1 MKEKKGDKDADC
13 FLEVIDNNLSL
24 WDSSP
29 FFSMSLRFIQRQLE
43 MCPLQTVIKISLY
56 NRRPSN
62 SNNASVVAK
71 CRLLEAKHDDFIIN
85 ISSTFSM
92 FF

>member
-13 FLEVIDNNLSL
+13 SLEVIDSNQSL
-24 WDSSP
+24 WDSLP
-29 FFSMSLRFIQRQLE
+29 FSSMSLRFIQHQLE

-56 NRRPSN
+56 DRRPSN

-71 CRLLEAKHDDFIIN
+71 CRLLEALHDDFIIN
-85 ISSTFSM
+85 IESTF
-92 FF
+92 

>member
-13 FLEVIDNNLSL
+13 SLEVIDSNQSL
-24 WDSSP
+24 WDSLP
-29 FFSMSLRFIQRQLE
+29 FSSMSLRFIQYQLE

-85 ISSTFSM
+85 IESTC
-92 FF
+92 